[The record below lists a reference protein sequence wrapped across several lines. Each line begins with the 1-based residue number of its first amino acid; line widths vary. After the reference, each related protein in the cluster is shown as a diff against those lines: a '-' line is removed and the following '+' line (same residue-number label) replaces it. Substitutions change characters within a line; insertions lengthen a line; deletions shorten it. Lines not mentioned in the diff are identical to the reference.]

1 MASTYTTNKGLEQP
15 ANNDYVGNWNLPVNA
30 DWSTIDT
37 AFGGYQVLNPTGLS
51 GVVALTSSTS
61 GTQPYTRTA
70 QWQAPNI
77 VIGTS
82 LSGVATLT
90 ANVNYQLPS
99 GIGGVWTIY
108 NNTTGAYT
116 ITFSSAGGGS
126 SVVLPQGYRTS
137 VVSDGTNV
145 QVAVTGSTTFAS
157 TAHRFL
163 GSTSGYMAFQGPAVG
178 NNTTWTLPGTD
189 GSSGQ
194 VLSTNGSAVLSWASV
209 AATASALTAGSVL
222 FGNASG
228 QIAQDN
234 AKLYWD
240 DTNYRLGVGTSS
252 PISTL
257 DVLGSQA
264 AFRTSAGPILAITP
278 SGSAG
283 GGADISSSFSAGGY
297 GPLTLT
303 TSGTERM
310 RILAAGNVS
319 IGASAAGGWLNVQ
332 GFSSYRGD
340 GYTVASFAANST
352 LAPLNIVQN
361 NNGTYP
367 GIAAGQNSSAAFQP
381 LAFFTSDT
389 ERMTIT
395 VGGNVGIGN
404 SNPAYP
410 LDVTGQ
416 MRAGGG
422 YFGAD
427 GTNGY
432 ISIAQGTTTNTGF
445 VGFYLGNGTRNGYIG
460 YGGGAGGTINFW
472 GELSSAM
479 VFATNGTERMRI
491 SGAGLVGIGTSAPGY
506 PLDVTGQ
513 LRTTN
518 AIFAGYDGTNGFTAL
533 VQGGASYSGFLAFY
547 NGSSTRWGYIGNS
560 GGPGGTINLWADV
573 STAWVIGTNA
583 TERMRI
589 TGGGEI
595 YMAAAQS
602 PTQTY
607 DVGYLGIPQVGG
619 AAKTGNYTAVL
630 ADAGQQILFNA
641 TGLTG
646 TIPANGSVAYPI
658 GTTLTFINIFAGN
671 LSIAITTDT
680 MTLAN
685 STTTGTR
692 TLVQNG
698 VATAIKYTATS
709 WIISGVGL
717 S

>member
-1 MASTYTTNKGLEQP
+1 MVSTYTTNKKIEQP

-37 AFGGYQVLNPTGLS
+37 CFGGYQVLNPTGLS
-51 GVVALTSSTS
+51 GVVVLTSSTS
-61 GTQPYTRTA
+61 GTQPYTTTA

-99 GIGGVWTIY
+99 GIGGIWSIY
-108 NNTTGAYT
+108 NNTTGAFT
-116 ITFSSAGGGS
+116 VTFSSAGGGS
-126 SVVLPQGYRTS
+126 SVVLPQGYRIK

-145 QVAVTGSTTFAS
+145 QVAQTSSTNFGLSGAL
-157 TAHRFL
+157 RFL
-163 GSTSGYMAFQGPAVG
+163 GSTTGYMGFQGPATG
-178 NNTTWTLPGTD
+178 NNTVWTLPGTD
-189 GSSGQ
+189 GSAGQ

-209 AATASALTAGSVL
+209 PALASALTAGSVL

-252 PISTL
+252 PATSMHVQQSVDGEI
-257 DVLGSQA
+257 
-264 AFRTSAGPILAITP
+264 FRVQRSGGTNIPILQFILNETNNLATISETGTTAGAIAFQTG
-278 SGSAG
+278 GS
-283 GGADISSSFSAGGY
+283 
-297 GPLTLT
+297 
-303 TSGTERM
+303 ERM

-319 IGASAAGGWLNVQ
+319 IGASTAGGWFNAQ
-332 GFSSYRGD
+332 GYSSYRGD

-361 NNGTYP
+361 NNNTYP

-381 LAFFTSDT
+381 LAFLTSDT

-395 VGGNVGIGN
+395 AGGSVGIGN
-404 SNPAYP
+404 TSPSYT
-410 LDVTGQ
+410 LDVTGN
-416 MRAGGG
+416 MRATNTGT
-422 YFGAD
+422 FGAD

-432 ISIAQGTTTNTGF
+432 TYIAQGSSTVTGYI
-445 VGFYLGNGTRNGYIG
+445 GFYSGATVRNGYVGNGT
-460 YGGGAGGTINFW
+460 GAGGTLALWND
-472 GELSSAM
+472 LSASL
-479 VFATNGTERMRI
+479 VFGTNGTERMRI
-491 SGAGLVGIGTSAPGY
+491 TAAGLVGIGNY
-506 PLDVTGQ
+506 PSNILTVTG
-513 LRTTN
+513 T
-518 AIFAGYDGTNGFTAL
+518 G
-533 VQGGASYSGFLAFY
+533 
-547 NGSSTRWGYIGNS
+547 
-560 GGPGGTINLWADV
+560 
-573 STAWVIGTNA
+573 STAWSYFAGNVGASNPPAGATFGVLLGANYSNVSSEGNIAYSNFLTFASWNGTTY
-583 TERMRI
+583 TERLRI
-589 TGGGEI
+589 AASGEF

-607 DVGYLGIPQVGG
+607 DVGYLGIPQVGN
-619 AAKTGNYTAVL
+619 AAKTGNYTAAL

-692 TLVQNG
+692 TLAQNG
-698 VATAIKYTATS
+698 VATAVKYTATS

-717 S
+717 T

>member
-1 MASTYTTNKGLEQP
+1 M
-15 ANNDYVGNWNLPVNA
+15 
-30 DWSTIDT
+30 
-37 AFGGYQVLNPTGLS
+37 
-51 GVVALTSSTS
+51 
-61 GTQPYTRTA
+61 
-70 QWQAPNI
+70 
-77 VIGTS
+77 
-82 LSGVATLT
+82 
-90 ANVNYQLPS
+90 
-99 GIGGVWTIY
+99 
-108 NNTTGAYT
+108 
-116 ITFSSAGGGS
+116 
-126 SVVLPQGYRTS
+126 VLPQGYRTS

-194 VLSTNGSAVLSWASV
+194 VLSTNGSAVLSWSSV
-209 AATASALTAGSVL
+209 PALASALTAGSVL

-228 QIAQDN
+228 QVAQDN

-297 GPLTLT
+297 GPLTFT
-303 TSGTERM
+303 TSGTERMRILAAGNVGIGNTNPGYPLDVTGQMRAGGGYFGYDGTNGYTSLVQGSTTNTGYMAFYLGNGTRNGYIGYGGGASGTISFWGDLSSAMVFGTNSTERMRINGAGQVGIGTSAPGYLFTVAGTSSLNGVLIDGNIHSVLNSSAYTISGGSVYNNGGAIQFYGSTGPVPGALVFQSDSGGGSTERM

-340 GYTVASFAANST
+340 VYTVASFAANST

-395 VGGNVGIGN
+395 VGG
-404 SNPAYP
+404 
-410 LDVTGQ
+410 
-416 MRAGGG
+416 
-422 YFGAD
+422 
-427 GTNGY
+427 
-432 ISIAQGTTTNTGF
+432 
-445 VGFYLGNGTRNGYIG
+445 
-460 YGGGAGGTINFW
+460 
-472 GELSSAM
+472 
-479 VFATNGTERMRI
+479 
-491 SGAGLVGIGTSAPGY
+491 
-506 PLDVTGQ
+506 
-513 LRTTN
+513 
-518 AIFAGYDGTNGFTAL
+518 
-533 VQGGASYSGFLAFY
+533 
-547 NGSSTRWGYIGNS
+547 
-560 GGPGGTINLWADV
+560 
-573 STAWVIGTNA
+573 
-583 TERMRI
+583 
-589 TGGGEI
+589 EI
-595 YMAAAQS
+595 YMDAAQS

-692 TLVQNG
+692 TLAQNG
-698 VATAIKYTATS
+698 VATAVKYTSTS